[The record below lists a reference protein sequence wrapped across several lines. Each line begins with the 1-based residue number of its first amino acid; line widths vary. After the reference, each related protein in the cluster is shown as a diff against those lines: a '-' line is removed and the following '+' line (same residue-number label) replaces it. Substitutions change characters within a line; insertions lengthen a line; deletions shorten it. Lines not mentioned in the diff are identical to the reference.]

1 MASLHNLST
10 SHVATREF
18 DIFIDKVTIRSF
30 FSTLV
35 GITLILLLT
44 SLFFNGLTH
53 SIPVP
58 ITHIESRNYKPIGK
72 KSGEKATAESAN
84 TNHRQNGAIGSKAVN
99 NFVKQDSTEHIESQ
113 QGDTDYPGGD
123 SYGLGNSVN
132 GLSQNSLYLGSSD
145 IIESAPEEEGEEF
158 TVIPDIEPLI
168 DVDAIHRSVI
178 YPEIARKLGKEGEV
192 VLRVFISEKGTVA
205 KIDVVSSTATIF
217 EQSAIEALRNFSTNP
232 AMNNGKPVQYAVYI
246 PIKFRIR

>member
-53 SIPVP
+53 SLPVP
-58 ITHIESRNYKPIGK
+58 ITYIQSRNYKPIGK
-72 KSGEKATAESAN
+72 KPSEKAAPKDVN
-84 TNHRQNGAIGSKAVN
+84 TNRRQNGPIGTKAVDKI
-99 NFVKQDSTEHIESQ
+99 VKQDSTEHNESQ
-113 QGDTDYPGGD
+113 LGDFNISGGD
-123 SYGLGNSVN
+123 SYGLGESVN
-132 GLSQNSLYLGSSD
+132 ESPENTLYSESSGTDEVSQT
-145 IIESAPEEEGEEF
+145 EEIEEF
-158 TVIPDIEPLI
+158 TVMPDVEPLI
-168 DVDAIHRSVI
+168 DVDAIHRNVI

-192 VLRVFISEKGTVA
+192 VLRVLISEKGSVS
-205 KIDVVSSTATIF
+205 KIDVVSSTATVF